1 MIARSPL
8 PSSASENEKDKLIS
22 EQAKTI
28 RELEI
33 AIRGYEDNLGE
44 PLRAVREDVEKEWV
58 GKVEEEVKKRKE
70 SERWAAEVVK
80 QLEREKQ
87 VRALAFYYL
96 FHLSNVVW
104 CVGETEAGRRTT
116 SVGVF
121 CYKIRFF
128 RVKITFQTP
137 TTETYTRWSA
147 DSLCGTTTVQNYL
160 YIPI

>member
-8 PSSASENEKDKLIS
+8 PSSASESEKDKLIS

-87 VRALAFYYL
+87 VRTLAFYYI

-104 CVGETEAGRRTT
+104 CVGETEVGR
-116 SVGVF
+116 
-121 CYKIRFF
+121 
-128 RVKITFQTP
+128 
-137 TTETYTRWSA
+137 
-147 DSLCGTTTVQNYL
+147 
-160 YIPI
+160 

>member
-1 MIARSPL
+1 MSTHLNINKVAYSKLQQELLAARVQLESQATQILSLEASLIARPL
-8 PSSASENEKDKLIS
+8 PSSASDNEKDKLVS

-58 GKVEEEVKKRKE
+58 GKFEDEVKKRKE

-87 VRALAFYYL
+87 VRTVAFIIY
-96 FHLSNVVW
+96 FDLSDVVG
-104 CVGETEAGRRTT
+104 CVGETEVGRRTT
-116 SVGVF
+116 SVSDF
-121 CYKIRFF
+121 CH
-128 RVKITFQTP
+128 
-137 TTETYTRWSA
+137 
-147 DSLCGTTTVQNYL
+147 
-160 YIPI
+160 